1 MNKFLKIEKLT
12 KEIRKYKSIVK
23 CHCTHTK
30 KKKKGREREIK
41 KEGREGGRRRGST
54 RSRQR
59 SKWLHG

>member
-30 KKKKGREREIK
+30 KKKERKGKRN
-41 KEGREGGRRRGST
+41 
-54 RSRQR
+54 
-59 SKWLHG
+59 